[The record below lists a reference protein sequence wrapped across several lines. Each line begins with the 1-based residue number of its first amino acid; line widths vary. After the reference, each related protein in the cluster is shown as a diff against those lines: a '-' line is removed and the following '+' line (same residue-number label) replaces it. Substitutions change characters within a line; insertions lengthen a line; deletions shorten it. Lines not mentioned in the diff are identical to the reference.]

1 MRNLTIKGLV
11 RECWCHRIQELIEE
25 GTANCEV
32 CVGVLLSGP
41 TTNHNSFLSSR
52 NSRHQESYLSMCV
65 KFQMRPGAFFLG
77 FNRSLHRKV
86 QILAQDSSLP
96 CESALQSVND
106 LFPWERGEF
115 VGSKK
120 Q

>member
-1 MRNLTIKGLV
+1 M
-11 RECWCHRIQELIEE
+11 
-25 GTANCEV
+25 
-32 CVGVLLSGP
+32 GVLLSGP

>member
-1 MRNLTIKGLV
+1 M
-11 RECWCHRIQELIEE
+11 
-25 GTANCEV
+25 
-32 CVGVLLSGP
+32 GVLLSGP
-41 TTNHNSFLSSR
+41 TTSNNLNHNSFLSSR